1 MGLFL
6 PATTPEGR
14 AVNAKFKERDDRIEL
29 IERQVDLH
37 MPCFEDRVEDFYDDF
52 KDFMNGNF
60 HPYENYEE
68 ALEDNDDHMEYVVD
82 SFYQLIIMNER
93 QIMKNLWL
101 NLRLQWSVIELSK
114 RFDGHIVEKIVFWSE
129 FGNGESC
136 TIRDQMYELIP
147 HSLAWPYTKGNESD
161 DI

>member
-14 AVNAKFKERDDRIEL
+14 AVNAKIKERDARIEL
-29 IERQVDLH
+29 CERQMDFC
-37 MPCFEDRVEDFYDDF
+37 MPCFEDRVDDFYDDF
-52 KDFMNGNF
+52 KDLMIGNF
-60 HPYENYEE
+60 HPYEHYEE
-68 ALEDNDDHMEYVVD
+68 ALFYNDDHMEYVVD
-82 SFYQLIIMNER
+82 SFYHLIIMNER
-93 QIMKNLWL
+93 EIMTNLWL

-136 TIRDQMYELIP
+136 TIRDLMHELMP
-147 HSLAWPYTKGNESD
+147 HNLSCY
-161 DI
+161 